1 MPTYEYRCTN
11 CGEHLEVVQSFTD
24 EPLGECPNCGKKA
37 LRKVF
42 SPVGI
47 VFKGSG
53 FYKTDSRGGGKGGS
67 RKTKEKEKETTS
79 SSSGSSS
86 SSESSS
92 SDSSSSS
99 SSDSSKKDS
108 KIA

>member
-11 CGEHLEVVQSFTD
+11 CDEHLEVVQSFTE
-24 EPLGECPNCGKKA
+24 EPLTKCPNCGGQ

-53 FYKTDSRGGGKGGS
+53 FYKTDSRGGGKGGAH
-67 RKTKEKEKETTS
+67 KTKEKEKETTS
-79 SSSGSSS
+79 ASSS
-86 SSESSS
+86 SSSSSS
-92 SDSSSSS
+92 SDTSSSSSSS
-99 SSDSSKKDS
+99 SSDSKKDS